1 MRHQYQRTHAN
12 PFTYFNMIVNKA
24 VIPIAGLGTRFL
36 PVTKVIP
43 KEMLP
48 IKGKPILQILI
59 EEVYKA
65 RIKEVILVINKEKE
79 KLIKEYF
86 SKETL
91 ISKKISRKG
100 KDENLSNLN
109 KLISDIKFSY
119 VFQKEPLGDGHAI
132 LQAENLVGNEPFA
145 VLFGDDII
153 IPRKDE
159 PASLSQ
165 LIKIFEKTNSSVIA
179 LEKVPKKKISSY
191 GVVQLT
197 RLVDHANHAN
207 ISDHMDLTANSTTPS
222 NRIDLV
228 SPTSR
233 TSNKNPLLHQI
244 SDLVEKPS
252 PNKAPS
258 NLGIIGKYIV
268 TPKIFEALKKSNKS
282 NDGEIRLIDGFKELI
297 KTQKIYGLEIRGKRY
312 DTGTLE
318 GYKKAILEIN

>member
-145 VLFGDDII
+145 VLFG
-153 IPRKDE
+153 
-159 PASLSQ
+159 
-165 LIKIFEKTNSSVIA
+165 
-179 LEKVPKKKISSY
+179 
-191 GVVQLT
+191 
-197 RLVDHANHAN
+197 
-207 ISDHMDLTANSTTPS
+207 
-222 NRIDLV
+222 
-228 SPTSR
+228 
-233 TSNKNPLLHQI
+233 
-244 SDLVEKPS
+244 
-252 PNKAPS
+252 
-258 NLGIIGKYIV
+258 
-268 TPKIFEALKKSNKS
+268 
-282 NDGEIRLIDGFKELI
+282 
-297 KTQKIYGLEIRGKRY
+297 
-312 DTGTLE
+312 
-318 GYKKAILEIN
+318 